1 MTKDNHGKKQ
11 PATRDATP
19 RTTSG
24 ASEPLVVVKEN
35 RFAHAAISRLAQAHP
50 GDPVALVYLYGPS
63 GVGKSHFVRQFV
75 REARRQ
81 TPRLRLVTETTSEF
95 VANLSEAFSRDGQ
108 AEFATEHAAVDLL
121 VLEDVAAIQGRP
133 AAQRMLVMILDDLK
147 RSGARVIVT
156 CTSLPGQ
163 LKSVIPRLVSRL
175 RGGLCVPLELL
186 DETSRLTFA
195 KHLAASHQ
203 IPLSSQA
210 AEVLARKGPATP
222 REILAALVN
231 LDLGSRHNRRDSD
244 ASLVE
249 AQLNAG
255 KTPQDRSLT
264 RIAKAVAEFYG
275 VPLGQLRSAAR
286 LKRTVLA
293 RQVAMLLSRELSG
306 QPAAVIARFFG
317 RKNHTTVVH
326 ACRRTRT
333 LIAADPSLASD
344 VERLRRALRR
354 G

>member
-1 MTKDNHGKKQ
+1 MTKDNHGKKHATARE
-11 PATRDATP
+11 PADRS
-19 RTTSG
+19 TSG
-24 ASEPLVVVKEN
+24 AAEPLVVVKEN
-35 RFAHAAISRLAQAHP
+35 RFAHAAVSRLAQAHA
-50 GDPVALVYLYGPS
+50 GDPVGLVYLYGPS
-63 GVGKSHFVRQFV
+63 GVGKSHFVRHFV
-75 REARRQ
+75 REVRRQ
-81 TPRLRLVTETTSEF
+81 IPRLHLITETASEF
-95 VANLSEAFSRDGQ
+95 VANLSVAFSRDGQ
-108 AEFATEHAAVDLL
+108 AEFATEHSAIDLL
-121 VLEDVAAIQGRP
+121 VLEDLAAIQGRP
-133 AAQRMLVMILDDLK
+133 AAQRMLVLILDDLK
-147 RSGARVIVT
+147 RSGGRVIVT

-163 LKSVIPRLVSRL
+163 LKSVMPRLASRL

-186 DETSRLTFA
+186 DEASRLAFA
-195 KHLAASHQ
+195 KHLAASRQ

-231 LDLGSRHNRRDSD
+231 LDLGSRHNGRNSD

-255 KTPQDRSLT
+255 KAPQDRSLS

-293 RQVAMLLSRELSG
+293 RQVAMLLARELSG
-306 QPAAVIARFFG
+306 QSAATIARFFG

-326 ACRRTRT
+326 ACRRTRA
-333 LIAADPSLASD
+333 LVAADPSLASD